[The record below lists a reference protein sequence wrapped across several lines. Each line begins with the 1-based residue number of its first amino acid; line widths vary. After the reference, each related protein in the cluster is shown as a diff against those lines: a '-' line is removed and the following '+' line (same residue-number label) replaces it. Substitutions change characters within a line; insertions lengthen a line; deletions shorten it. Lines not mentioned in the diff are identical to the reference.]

1 MKTYCHVVWKQIHK
15 FTKNIWNLQAHPLL
29 PPMAHSLDQWV
40 KYDLKVLSPTISNI
54 ASHTVKF
61 NEICIYLPFRPTS
74 VQSVS
79 ISESHPVILPVLQG
93 LKAGLMVGQ
102 ACYRVSR
109 HVWSGWLCAKRVRLK
124 ETERF
129 SPAVTQAATRELW
142 ICIFPCEEI

>member
-1 MKTYCHVVWKQIHK
+1 MSLENK
-15 FTKNIWNLQAHPLL
+15 FRNVLKIFGIWSPPPNFLL
-29 PPMAHSLDQWV
+29 YGLFSGSVSWIWPQSFP
-40 KYDLKVLSPTISNI
+40 LSPTISNI
-54 ASHTVKF
+54 ASYTVKF
-61 NEICIYLPFRPTS
+61 NEICIYLPFRSPS

-93 LKAGLMVGQ
+93 LKAGLMVGH
-102 ACYRVSR
+102 AWYRVSR

-142 ICIFPCEEI
+142 ICIFLCEEV